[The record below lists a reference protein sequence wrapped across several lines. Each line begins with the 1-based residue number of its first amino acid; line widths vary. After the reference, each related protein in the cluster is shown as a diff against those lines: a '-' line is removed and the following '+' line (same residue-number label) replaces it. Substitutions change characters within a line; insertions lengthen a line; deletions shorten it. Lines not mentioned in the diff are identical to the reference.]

1 MSFVERVK
9 ARVQDVRQRRP
20 FVDHVMRMV
29 EHYGAVYG
37 VTLAGGITY
46 FGFLSVFPLLL
57 LAFAIIGWVSGAFP
71 DAQDYLMD
79 AIDQVLP
86 GMVGGDQGLDM
97 SAIESAAPG
106 IASIGL
112 ITVLYSGS
120 GWIEGMR
127 RALTEVFEVEEGER
141 PNFLKARATS
151 VAALGLLGTI
161 LLLSVAVSG
170 VLTRLVRPILEAL
183 EVGPGIGPLLTVV
196 AIGIGLAA
204 NTVLF
209 WCIFR
214 ILGQPDIPSGSL
226 WSGAFVGAIGFEALK
241 QLSTLLLSST
251 SNQPAFQAFGIALVL
266 VVWIN
271 YFARVLIYAA
281 CWAWTAPAARAY
293 REEKLQLEGRV
304 EGPRLHLPSAAET
317 ARVLRPGEY
326 VPGRKAR
333 DEQLRPEATFA
344 LGAGA
349 MLAVVALVRRTLRR

>member
-1 MSFVERVK
+1 MSFGEKVK
-9 ARVQDVRQRRP
+9 ARIQDVRQRRP
-20 FVDHVMRMV
+20 FIDHVMRMV

-37 VTLAGGITY
+37 TTLAGGITY

-71 DAQDYLMD
+71 DARDYLMD
-79 AIDQVLP
+79 VIDQVLP
-86 GMVGGDQGLDM
+86 GMVGGEGGLDM
-97 SAIESAAPG
+97 SVIESAAPG

-127 RALTEVFEVEEGER
+127 RALTAVFEVDEGER
-141 PNFLKARATS
+141 PGFLKARATS

-170 VLTRLVRPILEAL
+170 VLTRLVRPILEGL
-183 EVGPGIGPLLTVV
+183 QVGPGVGPALTVV
-196 AIGIGLAA
+196 AVTVGLAA

-214 ILGQPDIPSGSL
+214 ILGQPDIPSRSL
-226 WSGAFVGAIGFEALK
+226 WSGAFVGAVGFEALK

-271 YFARVLIYAA
+271 YFARLLIYSA

-293 REEKLQLEGRV
+293 REGQLRLEGRV
-304 EGPRLHLPSAAET
+304 EGPQLHLPAAAE
-317 ARVLRPGEY
+317 AVRNLRPGEY
-326 VPGRKAR
+326 VPGRRAR
-333 DEQLRPEATFA
+333 DEQLRPEALFA
-344 LGAGA
+344 VGAGA
-349 MLAVVALVRRTLRR
+349 MLAVVTLLRRTVRR